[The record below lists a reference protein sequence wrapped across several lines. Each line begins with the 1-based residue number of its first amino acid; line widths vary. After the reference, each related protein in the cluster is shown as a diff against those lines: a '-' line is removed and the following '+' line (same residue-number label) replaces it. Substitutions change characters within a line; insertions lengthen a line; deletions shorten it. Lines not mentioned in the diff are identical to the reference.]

1 MAFAKSRD
9 LGEQIG
15 DVLGEMG
22 HGAGGSSIWKSKVD
36 PEVAQD
42 LGKVRFSTPV
52 EATDPGRLLLGAL
65 EAIAIALEDS
75 AHAVEVFAI
84 ANERFEFEPQRV
96 EIF

>member
-1 MAFAKSRD
+1 MASAKGRD

-15 DVLGEMG
+15 DVLGEMS
-22 HGAGGSSIWKSKVD
+22 HGAGGGSVWKSKVD

-42 LGKVRFSTPV
+42 LGQVRFSTAV
-52 EATDPGRLLLGAL
+52 EATDPGGLLRGAR
-65 EAIAIALEDS
+65 EAIAIALEDA

-84 ANERFEFEPQRV
+84 THERCEFEPQRV